1 MKLSKIRESNINPK
15 ISIVLPHYNN
25 EHFVKD
31 AIESVINQSYKNW
44 ELFIIDGNS
53 NYKSKN
59 IISKFKK
66 NKKIK
71 IIWVKSN
78 NGAGF
83 NRNLGIK
90 KSKSNYV
97 AFIDSDDIWKKNKL
111 KKQIK
116 FMLKNKCDFSYTG
129 YKTMNSN
136 KKLLRSINPPL
147 KYNFNSFIKNTT
159 IATSTMMVKRS
170 IIKNVRFSN
179 TSSCDD
185 YYFKCK
191 ILKKIKF
198 AMCLKD
204 YLTNFRISK
213 NSTNSKKLRNAYW
226 VWKINRELKKLN
238 FFDSLTSILLISIN
252 SLKKYGLK

>member
-1 MKLSKIRESNINPK
+1 MKLAKTNQLNINPK
-15 ISIVLPHYNN
+15 ISIILPHYNN
-25 EHFVKD
+25 EYFVKD
-31 AIESVINQSYKNW
+31 AIQSVINQSYKNW
-44 ELFIIDGNS
+44 ELLIIDGNS

-90 KSKSNYV
+90 KSKSSYI

-116 FMLKNKCDFSYTG
+116 FMLRNSCDFSYTG
-129 YKTMNSN
+129 YTTMSSS
-136 KKLLRSINPPL
+136 KKLLKNINPPL
-147 KYNFNSFIKNTT
+147 KYNFKSFIRNTT
-159 IATSTMMVKRS
+159 IATSTMMVKRK
-170 IIKNVRFSN
+170 IIKNIRFTN

-191 ILKKIKF
+191 ILKKINF
-198 AMCLKD
+198 AMGLRD

-226 VWKINRELKKLN
+226 VWKIK
-238 FFDSLTSILLISIN
+238 I
-252 SLKKYGLK
+252 

>member
-1 MKLSKIRESNINPK
+1 MKLAKTNQLNINPK
-15 ISIVLPHYNN
+15 ISIILPHYNN
-25 EHFVKD
+25 EYFVKD
-31 AIESVINQSYKNW
+31 AIQSVINQTYKNW

-90 KSKSNYV
+90 KSKSSYI

-116 FMLKNKCDFSYTG
+116 FMLRNSCDFSYTG
-129 YKTMNSN
+129 YTTMSSS
-136 KKLLRSINPPL
+136 KKLLKNINPPL
-147 KYNFNSFIKNTT
+147 KYNFKSFIRNTT
-159 IATSTMMVKRS
+159 IATSTMMVKRK
-170 IIKNVRFSN
+170 IIKNIRFTN

-191 ILKKIKF
+191 ILKKVKF
-198 AMCLKD
+198 AYCLKN
-204 YLTNFRISK
+204 YLTKYRIRR
-213 NSTNSKKLRNAYW
+213 NSLQSNKLRNFYW
-226 VWKINRELKKLN
+226 IWKINNKYNNLN
-238 FFDSLTSILLISIN
+238 FFQNLN
-252 SLKKYGLK
+252 SLLNISLNSIKKYGLK

>member
-1 MKLSKIRESNINPK
+1 MKLNPK
-15 ISIVLPHYNN
+15 ISIILPHYNN
-25 EHFVKD
+25 ENFIKD
-31 AIESVINQSYKNW
+31 SIKSVINQTYKNW
-44 ELFIIDGNS
+44 DLIIVDGNS
-53 NYKSKN
+53 NYQSKK

-90 KSKSNYV
+90 NSRSDYV

-116 FMLKNKCDFSYTG
+116 FMVKKKCDFSYTS
-129 YKTMNSN
+129 YNTIDEKN
-136 KKLLRSINPPL
+136 KIIKKISPPL
-147 KYNFNSFIKNTT
+147 KFDFKSFIKNTT
-159 IATSTMMVKRS
+159 IATSSMMVKRS
-170 IIKNVRFSN
+170 IIKNIKFTN

-185 YYFKCK
+185 YFFKCK
-191 ILKKIKF
+191 ILKKVRFAFCIKDS
-198 AMCLKD
+198 LV
-204 YLTNFRISK
+204 NFRISK
-213 NSTNSKKLRNAYW
+213 NSTNSKKLRNVYW
-226 VWKINRELKKLN
+226 VWKINRKLN
-238 FFDSLTSILLISIN
+238 KLNVFDSFISILLISVN